1 MSVWYLT
8 RKQTTTNT
16 VPGAVGGNN
25 IIAANYDSTNA
36 PLANVVIQCIV
47 TGASGTATV
56 QPVGSNDGINWE
68 AQGSAISVTTGHA
81 SATVT
86 ATPWAFWG
94 VNVTALS
101 GSIDTLMSG

>member
-8 RKQTTTNT
+8 RKQIVTNT
-16 VPGAVGGNN
+16 VPGAVPENN
-25 IIAANYDSTNA
+25 IIQANYDSTNA
-36 PLANVVIQCIV
+36 PLANVAIQCIV
-47 TGASGTATV
+47 TGSSGTATV

-68 AQGSAISVTTGHA
+68 SQGSAISVTANHA
-81 SATVT
+81 GVTV
-86 ATPWAFWG
+86 AAAPWAFWG